1 VNLKTQIILHTRVG
15 NNIKKMKNIILTL
28 FLFSTILS
36 FSQEKYKYKI
46 GKDWNGSREVYSII
60 NKNGDTIQ
68 KLDSSKYLN
77 TLQNEFNHFVIFEI
91 KGKSGWSAI
100 DIKEK
105 FLFQVYNRLQGEP
118 FPDYLKENRIR
129 VIDENNKIGFADS
142 LGTIIIKPQF
152 ERVTE
157 FDNGF
162 AIIQSEC
169 TEIKNEE
176 NKGEHPG
183 VRYECEKIGYI
194 DKNGNIIEIGQA
206 NFDELKRRINWNGN

>member
-1 VNLKTQIILHTRVG
+1 
-15 NNIKKMKNIILTL
+15 MKSIILTL

-36 FSQEKYKYKI
+36 SSQEKYKYKI
-46 GKDWNGSREVYSII
+46 GRDWNGNREVYSII
-60 NKNGDTIQ
+60 NRSGDTIL
-68 KLDSSKYLN
+68 KLDSLKYLN
-77 TLQNEFNHFVIFEI
+77 TLQNKFNHFVIFEI

-100 DIKEK
+100 DIKENH
-105 FLFQVYNRLQGEP
+105 LFQVYNRLRGEP

-129 VIDENNKIGFADS
+129 IVDENNKIGFADS

-162 AIIQSEC
+162 AIFQSKCEK
-169 TEIKNEE
+169 IKNNE
-176 NKGEHPG
+176 NEGEHPG

-194 DKNGNIIEIGQA
+194 DKNGNIIEIGKFA
-206 NFDELKRRINWNGN
+206 FDELRRRINWNGN